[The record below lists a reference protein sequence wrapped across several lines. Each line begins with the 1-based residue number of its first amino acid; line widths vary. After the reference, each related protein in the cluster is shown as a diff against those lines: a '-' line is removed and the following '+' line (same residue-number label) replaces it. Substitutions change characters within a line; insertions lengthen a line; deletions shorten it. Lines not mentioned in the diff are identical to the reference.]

1 MKNKNK
7 MKKNVL
13 NIAAIIIAL
22 FGVGFG
28 IGSLVSL
35 LSPRRSLSDGTYKVT
50 VCSTTDVHGAY
61 FDSSYVDNLAAR
73 TSLANVSSY
82 LKELRAGGVQPVLVD
97 VGDNLQGDNAA
108 YYFNFVAEDQP
119 HVYPRIAAYLGYD
132 AIVVGNHDIETGHDV
147 YDRIA
152 RELTMPY
159 LAANAAFDRDE
170 NGKADMD
177 ENPKNKAVTDS
188 YFLPYCTV
196 DRGGVKIAV
205 IGMTNGNMKSWL
217 SESIWRGIDFQV
229 ISDIAQALVDQVV
242 AKEKP
247 QLVVLA
253 VHSGTGAEQADR
265 ENEALYLASSL
276 RGVDLVLNGHDHRPL
291 AKDVENPEGSVV
303 LLNAGSKAV
312 VVGQADF
319 SLTVKNGKVVEKAV
333 DYKLVPMEKYPAD
346 PEYAAHFKDDFNAV
360 KAFANQPVG
369 VLSENI
375 FLADALDGPS
385 SYIHLVQT
393 VQLAATGADISF
405 AAPLSNSG
413 VVPKGI
419 VKFQDLV
426 SIYKFENQLY
436 TVEMTGRQVKDY
448 LEYSYANWVNR
459 AGPSYN
465 WDSAD
470 GILYEVSRS
479 APDGARVRI
488 LSMSDGTPFDEGK
501 TYKVAMTSYRA
512 SGGGD
517 LLRNG
522 AKVDPADLLVLDK
535 LKDIRSLIGDYIAE
549 QEEIVPTVAS
559 NWKFVK

>member
-1 MKNKNK
+1 
-7 MKKNVL
+7 MKKNAL
-13 NIAAIIIAL
+13 NIAAILIAL

-28 IGSLVSL
+28 IGCLISL
-35 LSPRRSLSDGTYKVT
+35 LSSKETLADGEYKVT

-73 TSLANVSSY
+73 TSLANVASY

-97 VGDNLQGDNAA
+97 AGDNLQGDNAA
-108 YYFNFVAEDQP
+108 YYFNYVATDVP

-147 YDRIA
+147 YDRVA

-159 LAANAAFDRDE
+159 LGANAAFDRDE

-177 ENPKNKAVTDS
+177 ENPKNKAVVDP
-188 YFLPYCTV
+188 YFQPYCV
-196 DRGGVKIAV
+196 VVRDGVRIAV
-205 IGMTNGNMKSWL
+205 IGMTNGNIKSWL
-217 SESIWRGIDFQV
+217 SSSIWHGIDFQV
-229 ISDIAQALVDQVV
+229 ISDVAQRLVDQVIE
-242 AKEKP
+242 KEKP

-253 VHSGTGAEQADR
+253 VHSGSGAEQADR
-265 ENEALYLASSL
+265 ENEALYLASTL

-291 AKDVENPEGSVV
+291 AREVANPEGDVV
-303 LLNAGSKAV
+303 LLNAGTKAV

-319 SLTVKNGKVVEKAV
+319 TLTVKNGKVVDKTV
-333 DYKLVPMEKYPAD
+333 DYKLVPMDKYPAD
-346 PEYAAHFKDDFNAV
+346 PDYVAAFKDDFNAV
-360 KAFANQPVG
+360 KAFANRPVG
-369 VLSENI
+369 RLSEDI

-385 SYIHLVQT
+385 SYINLVQT

-405 AAPLSNSG
+405 AAPLVNSG
-413 VVPKGI
+413 VVPAG
-419 VKFQDLV
+419 VVEFQDLV

-448 LEYSYANWVNR
+448 LEYSYDNWVNR
-459 AGPSYN
+459 TGPSYN

-470 GILYEVSRS
+470 GIVYEVSRS
-479 APDGARVRI
+479 APAGERVRI
-488 LSMSDGTPFDEGK
+488 LSMCDGTPFDPDN

-517 LLRNG
+517 LLRLG
-522 AKVDPADLLVLDK
+522 AKVDPADLVVVDR
-535 LKDIRSLIGDYIAE
+535 LKDIRSLIGDYIS
-549 QEEIVPTVAS
+549 QREEIVPTVAT

>member
-1 MKNKNK
+1 
-7 MKKNVL
+7 MKKSVL
-13 NIAAIIIAL
+13 NIAAILIAL

-28 IGSLVSL
+28 IGCLVSL
-35 LSPRRSLSDGTYKVT
+35 LSSKGSLADGEYKVT
-50 VCSTTDVHGAY
+50 VCSTTDIHGAY
-61 FDSSYVDNLAAR
+61 FDSAYVDNMAAK

-82 LKELRAGGVQPVLVD
+82 LKELRTGGVKPVLID

-108 YYFNFVAEDQP
+108 YYFNYVATDQP
-119 HVYPRIAAYLGYD
+119 HVYPRIAAWLGYD

-147 YDRIA
+147 YDRVA
-152 RELTMPY
+152 REMKMPY

-177 ENPKNKAVTDS
+177 ENGKAKTATDS

-196 DRGGVKIAV
+196 ERDGVKVAI
-205 IGMTNGNMKSWL
+205 IGMTNGNIKSWL
-217 SESIWRGIDFQV
+217 SSTTWHGIDFQV
-229 ISDIAQALVDQVV
+229 ISAIAQNLVDEVID
-242 AKEKP
+242 KEKP

-265 ENEALYLASSL
+265 ENEAYYLASAL
-276 RGVDLVLNGHDHRPL
+276 KGVDLVLNGHDHRPV
-291 AKDVENPEGSVV
+291 AKEVDNPEGSVV
-303 LLNAGSKAV
+303 LLDAGTKAA

-319 SLTVKNGKVVEKAV
+319 TLTVKNGKVVSKVV
-333 DYKLVPMEKYPAD
+333 DYKLVPMDKYPVD
-346 PEYAAHFKDDFNAV
+346 PDYVAAFKEDFNAV
-360 KAFANQPVG
+360 KAFANRPIG
-369 VLSENI
+369 KLSENI

-385 SYIHLVQT
+385 SYINLVQT
-393 VQLAATGADISF
+393 VQLEASGADIAF

-413 VVPKGI
+413 VVPEG
-419 VKFQDLV
+419 VVEFQDLV

-436 TVEMTGRQVKDY
+436 TVELTGQQIKDY
-448 LEYSYANWVNR
+448 LEYSYDNWVNK

-470 GILYEVSRS
+470 GIRYEVSKS
-479 APDGARVRI
+479 APKGERVRI
-488 LSMSDGTPFDEGK
+488 LSMCDGKPFDLAK

-517 LLRNG
+517 LLRDG
-522 AKVDPADLLVLDK
+522 AKVDPATLVIVDK
-535 LKDIRSLIGDYIAE
+535 MKDIRSLIGDYIAAR
-549 QEEIVPTVAS
+549 EEIVPTVAT

>member
-1 MKNKNK
+1 
-7 MKKNVL
+7 MKKNAL
-13 NIAAIIIAL
+13 NIAAILIAL

-28 IGSLVSL
+28 IGCLISL
-35 LSPRRSLSDGTYKVT
+35 LSSKETLADGEYKVT

-73 TSLANVSSY
+73 TSLANVASY

-97 VGDNLQGDNAA
+97 AGDNLQGDNAA
-108 YYFNFVAEDQP
+108 YYFNYVATDVP

-147 YDRIA
+147 YDRVA

-159 LAANAAFDRDE
+159 LGANAAFDRDE

-177 ENPKNKAVTDS
+177 ENPKNKAVVDP
-188 YFLPYCTV
+188 YFQPYCV
-196 DRGGVKIAV
+196 VVRDGVRIAV
-205 IGMTNGNMKSWL
+205 IGMTNGNIKSWL
-217 SESIWRGIDFQV
+217 SSSIWQGIDFQV
-229 ISDIAQALVDQVV
+229 ISDIAQRLVDQVIE
-242 AKEKP
+242 KEKP

-253 VHSGTGAEQADR
+253 VHSGSGAEQADR
-265 ENEALYLASSL
+265 ENEALYLASTL

-291 AKDVENPEGSVV
+291 AREVANPEGDVV
-303 LLNAGSKAV
+303 LLNAGTKAV

-319 SLTVKNGKVVEKAV
+319 TLTVKNGKVVDKTV
-333 DYKLVPMEKYPAD
+333 DYKLVPMDKYPAD
-346 PEYAAHFKDDFNAV
+346 PDYVAAFKDDFNAV
-360 KAFANQPVG
+360 KAFANRPVG
-369 VLSENI
+369 RLSEDI

-385 SYIHLVQT
+385 SYINLVQT

-405 AAPLSNSG
+405 AAPLVNSG
-413 VVPKGI
+413 VVPAG
-419 VKFQDLV
+419 VVEFQDLV

-448 LEYSYANWVNR
+448 LEYSYDNWVNR
-459 AGPSYN
+459 TGPSYN

-470 GILYEVSRS
+470 GIVYEVSRS
-479 APDGARVRI
+479 APAGERVRI
-488 LSMSDGTPFDEGK
+488 LSMCDGTPFDPDK

-517 LLRNG
+517 LLRLG
-522 AKVDPADLLVLDK
+522 AKVDPADLVVVDR
-535 LKDIRSLIGDYIAE
+535 LKDIRSLIGDYIS
-549 QEEIVPTVAS
+549 QREEIVPTVAT